1 MAGET
6 DMLGLENDGMFDLDG
21 AMSDVGM
28 TEQNTKIEEL
38 ANDPNTYMTNAG
50 LNLSDKVRTLDA
62 DAEGTT

>member
-1 MAGET
+1 MAEET

-38 ANDPNTYMTNAG
+38 ANDPNTGNRMAG
-50 LNLSDKVRTLDA
+50 PCRLHHRCSAK
-62 DAEGTT
+62 

>member
-1 MAGET
+1 MAEENQET

-21 AMSDVGM
+21 AMADVGM

-50 LNLSDKVRTLDA
+50 LNLSDK
-62 DAEGTT
+62 GSHIGCGY

>member
-1 MAGET
+1 MAEET

-38 ANDPNTYMTNAG
+38 ANDPIHT
-50 LNLSDKVRTLDA
+50 
-62 DAEGTT
+62 